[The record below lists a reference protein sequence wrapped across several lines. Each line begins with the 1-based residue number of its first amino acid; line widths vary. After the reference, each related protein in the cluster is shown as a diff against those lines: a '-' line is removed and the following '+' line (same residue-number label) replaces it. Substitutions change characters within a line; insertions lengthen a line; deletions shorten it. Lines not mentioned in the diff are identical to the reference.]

1 VKKRFAITLIF
12 LLCTTFFLACSH
24 KPPTK
29 QTINP
34 LTPGINLEIKTV
46 LTSGKP
52 ALIVLGTGLCANC
65 KIVAAIVEKLKV
77 TRKDLGIEWLVYE
90 NYRDQVTF
98 KAFGLTVSPT
108 TYLMNQENVVVRKLI
123 GTYSEQD
130 LLDALK
136 EEGLIH

>member
-1 VKKRFAITLIF
+1 
-12 LLCTTFFLACSH
+12 
-24 KPPTK
+24 
-29 QTINP
+29 
-34 LTPGINLEIKTV
+34 LEIKTV